1 MQISILSN
9 THQGQEVQSIV
20 PTATDLCFS
29 GVWQYLLSLCISKT
43 YLLNDVWYGA
53 IVRGNAI

>member
-9 THQGQEVQSIV
+9 THKGQEVQSMV

-29 GVWQYLLSLCISKT
+29 RAWQYLLSLSISKT

-53 IVRGNAI
+53 IVMGNVI